1 MRTKQHKIFL
11 LDDDEKTTLMIKKVL
26 EAAGYL
32 CKIFDDAEK
41 IRATFK
47 TELPDLLIVDPVFAN
62 NSGLDFLKA
71 RHQITLLSKIPV
83 LALSRK
89 LSRDNVNQLM
99 SMGVDE
105 YQVKPINSRLLLGL
119 VRKHIELDTVRKF
132 HFEDV
137 EDALATAAM
146 EFTKVSETNIVAEM
160 PVKLTD
166 DEDGQ
171 YRVVC
176 RELEDQ
182 GVIPDS
188 LSLTQNTTFVSSD
201 GMFRANFR
209 WRGLTESMLQKIR
222 AGKF

>member
-1 MRTKQHKIFL
+1 MRTKQYKIFF
-11 LDDDEKTTLMIKKVL
+11 LDDDEKMTSMIKKVL

-32 CKIFDDAEK
+32 FKSFDSTETISSTLK
-41 IRATFK
+41 K
-47 TELPDLLIVDPVFAN
+47 ELPDLLIVDPVFAN
-62 NSGLDFLKA
+62 NSGLEFLKT
-71 RHQITLLSKIPV
+71 RQEVTLLSKIPV
-83 LALSRK
+83 LALSKK

-99 SMGVDE
+99 SMGVEE
-105 YQVKPINSRLLLGL
+105 YQIKPINSRLLLGL

-132 HFEDV
+132 HFDDV
-137 EDALATAAM
+137 EDAVAISQM
-146 EFTKVSETNIVAEM
+146 NFTKVSETNIVAEM

-188 LSLTQNTTFVSSD
+188 LSLTQNTTFVSGD

>member
-1 MRTKQHKIFL
+1 
-11 LDDDEKTTLMIKKVL
+11 MIKKVL

-32 CKIFDDAEK
+32 FKSFDSTETISSTLK
-41 IRATFK
+41 K
-47 TELPDLLIVDPVFAN
+47 ELPDLLIVDPVFAN
-62 NSGLDFLKA
+62 NSGLEFLKT
-71 RHQITLLSKIPV
+71 RQEVTLLSKIPV
-83 LALSRK
+83 LALSKK

-99 SMGVDE
+99 SMGVEE
-105 YQVKPINSRLLLGL
+105 YQIKPINSRLLLGL

-132 HFEDV
+132 HFDDV
-137 EDALATAAM
+137 EDAVAISQM
-146 EFTKVSETNIVAEM
+146 NFTKVSETNIVAEM

-188 LSLTQNTTFVSSD
+188 LSLTQNTTFVSGD